1 MRGLPLMVTL
11 LLWGPPVAYGKSAD
25 KPAPDKAAPD
35 KPAKP
40 AAETAAKPAGGKG
53 YADVNALFAA
63 FSKSPGLS
71 AHFREEKK
79 LAMLD
84 KPLVNEGTIHFAP
97 PGRLARHT
105 TRPVEST
112 LLIDGS
118 KLQFG
123 DAEGQ
128 QSVDLAANPVARL
141 FVDSFVKLLAG
152 DRAGL
157 EKIFTMKFTPGSA
170 EAWRLVLVPQVA
182 PMDKVI
188 KELDLHGA
196 GLIVHDVDVRETSG
210 DVTHT
215 TFSDVDVNHHYDAA
229 EAARVFRLPKR

>member
-1 MRGLPLMVTL
+1 MRLALMVAL
-11 LLWGPPVAYGKSAD
+11 LLWGPPVGYAKTGEKTTE
-25 KPAPDKAAPD
+25 KPGA
-35 KPAKP
+35 
-40 AAETAAKPAGGKG
+40 GKG
-53 YADVNALFAA
+53 YADATALLGA
-63 FSKSPGLS
+63 FSKSPGLY
-71 AHFREEKK
+71 AKFREEKK

-84 KPLVNEGTIHFAP
+84 TPLVNEGTIHFAP

-157 EKIFTMKFTPGSA
+157 EKIFKMKFTPGSA

-188 KELDLHGA
+188 KELDLRGE
-196 GLIVHDVDVRETSG
+196 GLVVRDVDVRETSG

-215 TFSDVDVNHHYDAA
+215 TFTDVDVNHHYDTA